1 MDFICLKRDFKLDQ
15 LQTFENKNGI
25 KPYIQNDM
33 LYIPIEMLNEKY
45 INYYNV
51 NKNSNRLKE
60 ENEENEEIEEYDEDI
75 INLNKIQP
83 TGLVNIGGICYL
95 NAVLQ
100 CFFYCKPLTKYF
112 LQPKNLH
119 YFKNDVIRP
128 ISNGYYE
135 FVKGLS
141 SGNTHAASKFKK
153 ALMEADDTFIGKD
166 GKDSKDV
173 AVLLLSAINDE
184 LQGENKEI
192 FNTNSNLDHSN
203 LKKMYE
209 ETLKMENKK
218 KTIITETF
226 NYLIKYEQKCKNG
239 CPKYYKK
246 YFTLESDNILI
257 FELEK
262 IYKNIH
268 ESSSYYERYPEISLE
283 ECLQNYKQP
292 EFINCP
298 YCGKESYNKNPTL
311 KVRKA
316 ICSLPKIFI
325 FVLSRGFNIQFDCK
339 IKFNEELDMK
349 YYYEPIKDEKNIK
362 INTKYKLIGATFAY
376 DWTKGT
382 RHTGHTVAFCKS
394 FKGSN
399 QSPQYYIFNDSS
411 PRKTNINEISEKVPY
426 LLFYQKC
433 E

>member
-1 MDFICLKRDFKLDQ
+1 MDFICLKCDFKEKQ
-15 LQTFENKNGI
+15 IWTFENKKGK
-25 KPYIQNDM
+25 KPYIHNDI
-33 LYIPIEMLNEKY
+33 LHIPIEMLNEKY

-51 NKNSNRLKE
+51 NKNSNSSKE
-60 ENEENEEIEEYDEDI
+60 EIEENEEIEEYDEDI

-100 CFFYCKPLTKYF
+100 CFFYCKPLTNYF

-119 YFKNDVIRP
+119 YFKNDELRP

-135 FVKGLS
+135 LVKGLS
-141 SGNTHAASKFKK
+141 SGNTHAANKFKK
-153 ALMEADDTFIGKD
+153 AMMEADDTFIGKE

-173 AVLLLSAINDE
+173 AILLLSAINDE

-192 FNTNSNLDHSN
+192 LNTNSNLDHSN
-203 LKKMYE
+203 LKKIYD

-239 CPKYYKK
+239 CPKYSKK

-262 IYKNIH
+262 IYKDIH

-283 ECLQNYKQP
+283 ECLKNYKQP
-292 EFINCP
+292 EFIDCP
-298 YCGKESYNKNPTL
+298 YCGKESYHKNPTL

-316 ICSLPKIFI
+316 ICSLPNIFI

-349 YYYEPIKDEKNIK
+349 FYYEPIKDEKNIK

-376 DWTKGT
+376 DWTKGI

-399 QSPQYYIFNDSS
+399 QLPQYYIFNDSS
-411 PRKTNINEISEKVPY
+411 PRKANIKEISDKVPY

>member
-1 MDFICLKRDFKLDQ
+1 
-15 LQTFENKNGI
+15 
-25 KPYIQNDM
+25 
-33 LYIPIEMLNEKY
+33 MLNEKY

-51 NKNSNRLKE
+51 NKNSNSSKE
-60 ENEENEEIEEYDEDI
+60 EIEENEEIEEYDEDI

-100 CFFYCKPLTKYF
+100 CFFYCKPLTNYF

-119 YFKNDVIRP
+119 YFKNDELRP

-135 FVKGLS
+135 LVKGLS
-141 SGNTHAASKFKK
+141 SGNTHAANKFKK
-153 ALMEADDTFIGKD
+153 AMMEADDTFIGKE

-173 AVLLLSAINDE
+173 AILLLSAINDE

-192 FNTNSNLDHSN
+192 LNTNSNLDHSN
-203 LKKMYE
+203 LKKIYD

-218 KTIITETF
+218 KTM
-226 NYLIKYEQKCKNG
+226 IKYEQKCKNG
-239 CPKYYKK
+239 CPKYSKK

-262 IYKNIH
+262 IYKDIH

-283 ECLQNYKQP
+283 ECLKNYKQP
-292 EFINCP
+292 EFIDCP
-298 YCGKESYNKNPTL
+298 YCGKESYHKNPTL

-316 ICSLPKIFI
+316 ICSLPNIFI

-376 DWTKGT
+376 DWTKGI

-399 QSPQYYIFNDSS
+399 QLPQYYIFNDSS
-411 PRKTNINEISEKVPY
+411 PRKANIKEISDKVPY